1 MANIEPKPG
10 SESFGIVDGLSDAQV
25 ERFERLA
32 WPYMGVLLR
41 TARYM
46 TRHQQE
52 AEDVVQE
59 TMLKAM
65 KAIDSFQDGTEMQAW
80 LMAILRRT
88 FIDRWRAV
96 RRHEEVSL
104 DEIEVDA
111 IEADPVGVF
120 DDRWDNPEEM
130 LDRFDDEVV
139 IGALKSLP
147 QEIRWTLILLDVEQM
162 DQAEASMILEVPVG
176 TVKSRAYRG
185 RQMLRDRLYRI
196 AQKRGWVSV
205 EQGEAP

>member
-1 MANIEPKPG
+1 
-10 SESFGIVDGLSDAQV
+10 
-25 ERFERLA
+25 
-32 WPYMGVLLR
+32 MGVLLR

-139 IGALKSLP
+139 IGALKLLP